1 MVREIRLTEVISV
14 RLEKES
20 LDIYACRKE
29 GNDVWDKDQ
38 LFLFWRVAEIK
49 GKRSLLACIFS
60 LQSEITSPEVK

>member
-38 LFLFWRVAEIK
+38 LL
-49 GKRSLLACIFS
+49 IFILES
-60 LQSEITSPEVK
+60 G